1 MSTEEDQTL
10 FDKCLEK
17 LKNATLTIE
26 VNVQTLMT
34 IARYAME
41 IVELTKLKGKEQ
53 QTMVLKLLTQTGS
66 NFHFLYVKL
75 FGQEIF
81 SLYSYAEGSNFNIQ
95 IFNKKVF

>member
-10 FDKCLEK
+10 FNKCLEK

-34 IARYAME
+34 IGRYAME

-53 QTMVLKLLTQTGS
+53 QTMVLKLLTQI
-66 NFHFLYVKL
+66 NHFRW
-75 FGQEIF
+75 IT
-81 SLYSYAEGSNFNIQ
+81 YAQNNLGETLID
-95 IFNKKVF
+95 IKKY